1 MIIVQIISQ
10 TLCHGL
16 VMLMRMPHCSSS
28 NTDTPLI
35 NTAQQEEQCLLSTLY
50 FIWLHPCGGQ
60 CVWPTSLPPSPNFPS
75 FSSLILF
82 ASSFFFFLPW
92 SDFGFRKSTLPPL
105 FHCFTPPKHPLILP
119 HFSYFTNLILLAQL
133 LPHTSKAKLLGLGL
147 IDLKNENTI
156 IQIQYF
162 IYEKC

>member
-82 ASSFFFFLPW
+82 ASFFFFFSSLDLTSVSAKVLFPL
-92 SDFGFRKSTLPPL
+92 SFTVSHHPNTPLCYLIFLTLPIL
-105 FHCFTPPKHPLILP
+105 SSLHSCSHTPQKPNC
-119 HFSYFTNLILLAQL
+119 S
-133 LPHTSKAKLLGLGL
+133 
-147 IDLKNENTI
+147 DLV
-156 IQIQYF
+156 
-162 IYEKC
+162 